1 MQSQSNPIG
10 ALKEAI
16 DREGLNYCLAVHKQF
31 VAVGPPHLP
40 RFTCT
45 LTYGQHAVQSAEH
58 AQKKM
63 AEHDAAERLLVA
75 MQQAEQAAT
84 EAKAAAAKKAAD
96 EKSASGKAAR
106 PYYDNTDHAAEPV
119 RLQWLNRHGDASIRW
134 VFLRCC
140 AQIGTEGADG
150 VVRSQLRCDNAV
162 PVDARGHGGKLLLD
176 PRNSSKTQARRCG
189 GDLAHWSCCGA
200 RALSAWEAAWDGAGR
215 VALRCLAVN
224 KCAAGVDAPL
234 ERPLDISMEANDT
247 CLDATPIDSGNAI
260 GCHPYTPAATM
271 RAGDASASL
280 ALVAVPLH
288 PLFRFPATLPRP
300 VPARTEAKA
309 ADEKAVAEA
318 SAAAKK
324 AAADEK
330 AAAEADEK
338 AADEKAAAEQAAT
351 EPKEA
356 AAKKAADE
364 KAASGKAA
372 QPFLPSFTWG
382 ETLRAHLR
390 FSAAATGAAALV
402 SANVAAPPILP
413 VLHTAAPPTPSRA
426 VEGVLREIFDLSL
439 LEGASALWPRGVGGD
454 GSCELLAARG
464 DRLLEWVV
472 VQQLPPSLR
481 AECDVA
487 THTVKYTSNAALAA
501 AARVLKL
508 NTELR
513 IRAGGREPSEHELGT
528 VVEALLMAAYNVKGS
543 TDVASSAVRKLM
555 AIIDDALPLA
565 PLRATAGAVLSF
577 DSARSAGSAVELL
590 MRHVLQLGLSL
601 PLFEVEASR
610 DCDGN
615 ASYRVRI
622 IAVEHSVF
630 GEHDVILAIGP
641 WKSSRGESRECAA
654 ASLLQ
659 AQTQCDI

>member
-1 MQSQSNPIG
+1 M
-10 ALKEAI
+10 
-16 DREGLNYCLAVHKQF
+16 
-31 VAVGPPHLP
+31 
-40 RFTCT
+40 
-45 LTYGQHAVQSAEH
+45 
-58 AQKKM
+58 
-63 AEHDAAERLLVA
+63 
-75 MQQAEQAAT
+75 
-84 EAKAAAAKKAAD
+84 
-96 EKSASGKAAR
+96 
-106 PYYDNTDHAAEPV
+106 
-119 RLQWLNRHGDASIRW
+119 
-134 VFLRCC
+134 
-140 AQIGTEGADG
+140 
-150 VVRSQLRCDNAV
+150 
-162 PVDARGHGGKLLLD
+162 
-176 PRNSSKTQARRCG
+176 
-189 GDLAHWSCCGA
+189 
-200 RALSAWEAAWDGAGR
+200 
-215 VALRCLAVN
+215 
-224 KCAAGVDAPL
+224 
-234 ERPLDISMEANDT
+234 
-247 CLDATPIDSGNAI
+247 
-260 GCHPYTPAATM
+260 
-271 RAGDASASL
+271 
-280 ALVAVPLH
+280 
-288 PLFRFPATLPRP
+288 
-300 VPARTEAKA
+300 
-309 ADEKAVAEA
+309 
-318 SAAAKK
+318 
-324 AAADEK
+324 
-330 AAAEADEK
+330 
-338 AADEKAAAEQAAT
+338 
-351 EPKEA
+351 
-356 AAKKAADE
+356 
-364 KAASGKAA
+364 
-372 QPFLPSFTWG
+372 
-382 ETLRAHLR
+382 
-390 FSAAATGAAALV
+390 